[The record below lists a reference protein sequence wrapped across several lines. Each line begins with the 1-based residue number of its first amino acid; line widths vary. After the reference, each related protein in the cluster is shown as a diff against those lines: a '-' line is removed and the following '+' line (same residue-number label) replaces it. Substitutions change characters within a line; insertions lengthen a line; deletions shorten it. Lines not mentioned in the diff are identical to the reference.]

1 MSFTPPQQP
10 QPSSHYPPAPAGQRS
25 NTQYATA
32 QYPSVPQPTQQRPI
46 MSYVVPSRRA
56 VTGLELLA
64 ILALPVVASLVAIL
78 ISTIA
83 MMLIFD
89 DLKTIEVYVIP
100 AALAGYGIT
109 LFTTLRVQRWSLS
122 DLGFHPIKRTW
133 AHLLWQVPAIITV
146 CGMIS
151 LAATVLVTP
160 PETSD
165 SQEMADTFKFGL
177 VAVVLSILAIS
188 IIGPIIEEICFRRF
202 IMGYLD
208 QKLLPRMQ
216 ARTAIICSTLAS
228 SLFFALAHGVP
239 TIMIYTFFL
248 GIGAAA
254 LIRWHQSLWA
264 GVAIHIANNTMVCLA
279 GLSIYLNGMLN

>member
-1 MSFTPPQQP
+1 
-10 QPSSHYPPAPAGQRS
+10 
-25 NTQYATA
+25 
-32 QYPSVPQPTQQRPI
+32 
-46 MSYVVPSRRA
+46 
-56 VTGLELLA
+56 
-64 ILALPVVASLVAIL
+64 
-78 ISTIA
+78 
-83 MMLIFD
+83 
-89 DLKTIEVYVIP
+89 
-100 AALAGYGIT
+100 
-109 LFTTLRVQRWSLS
+109 
-122 DLGFHPIKRTW
+122 
-133 AHLLWQVPAIITV
+133 V

-160 PETSD
+160 PATSD

-264 GVAIHIANNTMVCLA
+264 GVAIHIANNTMVSLA

>member
-1 MSFTPPQQP
+1 
-10 QPSSHYPPAPAGQRS
+10 
-25 NTQYATA
+25 
-32 QYPSVPQPTQQRPI
+32 
-46 MSYVVPSRRA
+46 
-56 VTGLELLA
+56 
-64 ILALPVVASLVAIL
+64 
-78 ISTIA
+78 
-83 MMLIFD
+83 
-89 DLKTIEVYVIP
+89 
-100 AALAGYGIT
+100 
-109 LFTTLRVQRWSLS
+109 
-122 DLGFHPIKRTW
+122 
-133 AHLLWQVPAIITV
+133 
-146 CGMIS
+146 
-151 LAATVLVTP
+151 
-160 PETSD
+160 
-165 SQEMADTFKFGL
+165 MADTFKFGL

-264 GVAIHIANNTMVCLA
+264 GAALHIANNTMVCLA

>member
-1 MSFTPPQQP
+1 
-10 QPSSHYPPAPAGQRS
+10 
-25 NTQYATA
+25 
-32 QYPSVPQPTQQRPI
+32 

-160 PETSD
+160 PATSD

-202 IMGYLD
+202 IMGYLE

-264 GVAIHIANNTMVCLA
+264 GAALHIANNTMVCLA

>member
-1 MSFTPPQQP
+1 MSFTPSEPPAP
-10 QPSSHYPPAPAGQRS
+10 QPS
-25 NTQYATA
+25 
-32 QYPSVPQPTQQRPI
+32 QQRAI
-46 MSYVVPSRRA
+46 TSYLVPLRRA

-64 ILALPVVASLVAIL
+64 LIALPIFGAIFLGVITNIATVFITHNLDAERFNAAVPASLAGFAL
-78 ISTIA
+78 TLLA
-83 MMLIFD
+83 T
-89 DLKTIEVYVIP
+89 LKLQKWT
-100 AALAGYGIT
+100 
-109 LFTTLRVQRWSLS
+109 LS
-122 DLGFHPIKRTW
+122 DLGFHAIQHTRKY
-133 AHLLWQVPAIITV
+133 LFWQVPAIVAANFTL
-146 CGMIS
+146 
-151 LAATVLVTP
+151 LALMLMTP
-160 PETSD
+160 LANTGGRED
-165 SQEMADTFKFGL
+165 IANTFKLGPIGL
-177 VAVVLSILAIS
+177 SLSIFAIS
-188 IIGPIIEEICFRRF
+188 IVGPIIEEICFRRF